1 MSTAIVLLV
10 YVFLA
15 QFVEGL
21 YAVREIEMPYSTF
34 FLSRLAFVWLVWWWL
49 REDSRRRGV
58 TWMLD
63 LGMFLMIAWPL
74 LLLYHLFK
82 TRGWAGLIPIL
93 WFILALLCG
102 SVAAAVTNVFI
113 LP

>member
-1 MSTAIVLLV
+1 MIPAIALLV
-10 YVFLA
+10 YVFLL

-21 YAVREIEMPYSTF
+21 YAVRQIEMPVSTF
-34 FLSRLAFVWLVWWWL
+34 FLSRLAFVWLIWWWL

-63 LGMFLMIAWPL
+63 LGLFLMIAWPL
-74 LLLYHLFK
+74 LLPYHLFK
-82 TRGWAGLIPIL
+82 TRGWAGFIPIL
-93 WFILALLCG
+93 WFFLAVLCG
-102 SVAAAVTNVFI
+102 AAAAAIVFVFI